1 MNSTDERSVS
11 PRYLLSYY
19 GDDFTGSTDVMEAL
33 SLGGVP
39 TVLFLDPPT
48 PEQLAAF
55 PDARAVG
62 VAGTAR
68 AMTPEEMNAQLPGVF
83 GSLRALDARFCHYKF
98 CSTFDSSPTLGS
110 IGRALELGLEHFPQ
124 VFVPLLVG
132 APILKRYVVFG
143 HLFATAGGV
152 TYRLDRHPTM
162 PKHPA
167 TPMNE
172 SDVRRHLSAQTD
184 LDTDLID
191 VLTLAQGAETS
202 MERIEASAAGVIVFD
217 TLTNE
222 HLETLGELLWR
233 FRDKGIRFMAG
244 SSGLEY
250 ALVAYLQRQGE
261 VTPLLAP
268 PRAAQTDAIIVVSG
282 SAAPATAAQID
293 EAEREGF
300 APIRID
306 TARLVH
312 PDHQRGE
319 HERLGR
325 LARAAL
331 DEGQSPLLY
340 TARGPDDPA
349 LSETRCALDAL
360 GHPISGTSRRLG
372 TALGELLRN
381 LLKASGIRR
390 VCITGGD
397 TCGYAAAQ
405 LGIYALE
412 LLTPVAPGAPLC
424 KAYAEDDLTGLELAL
439 KAGQVGEPDYFL
451 RIRDGS

>member
-1 MNSTDERSVS
+1 MTSADERTAP

-39 TVLFLDPPT
+39 TVLFLEPPT

-62 VAGTAR
+62 VAGMGR
-68 AMTPEEMNAQLPGVF
+68 AMTPEAMNAQLPGVF
-83 GSLRALDARFCHYKF
+83 KDLAALDAQFCHYKL

-110 IGRALELGLEHFPQ
+110 IGRALELGLERFPQ
-124 VFVPLLVG
+124 AFVPLIVG
-132 APILKRYVVFG
+132 APVLKRYVVFG

-167 TPMNE
+167 TPMTE

-191 VLTLAQGAETS
+191 VLVLAQGAEAST
-202 MERIEASAAGVIVFD
+202 ERVGASAADVIVFD

-233 FRDKGIRFMAG
+233 SKESIRFVAG

-250 ALVAYLQRQGE
+250 ALVAYLQRQGK
-261 VTPLLAP
+261 VTPLRAP
-268 PRAAQTDAIIVVSG
+268 PRAAETDAIIVVSG

-293 EAEREGF
+293 EAEQRGF
-300 APIRID
+300 APIRIG
-306 TARLVH
+306 AAKLVH
-312 PDHQRGE
+312 PDHERGE
-319 HERLGR
+319 HTRLMR
-325 LARAAL
+325 LARTVLAQ
-331 DEGQSPLLY
+331 DQSPLLY

-349 LSETRCALDAL
+349 LGDTRLALAAL
-360 GHPISGTSRRLG
+360 GLPSSETSRRLG
-372 TALGELLRN
+372 TALGELLRD
-381 LLKASGIRR
+381 LLQASGIRR
-390 VCITGGD
+390 ACITGGD

-405 LGIYALE
+405 LGLYALE

-424 KAYAEDDLTGLELAL
+424 RAYAGDDADGLELAL

-451 RIRDGS
+451 RIRDGI